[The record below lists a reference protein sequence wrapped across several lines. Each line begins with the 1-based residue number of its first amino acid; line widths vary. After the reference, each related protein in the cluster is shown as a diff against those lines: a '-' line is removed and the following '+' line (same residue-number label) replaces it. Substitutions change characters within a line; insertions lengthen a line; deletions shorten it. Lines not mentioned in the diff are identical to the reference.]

1 MSHFIH
7 VSCTVDVS
15 PHVNNACT
23 PGAPLWKK
31 SFALTFFLDLKKE
44 SVHHDRLANLSLDL
58 KKESVHHDTL
68 PNFFWILKDKISA
81 S

>member
-1 MSHFIH
+1 MEEKFR
-7 VSCTVDVS
+7 T
-15 PHVNNACT
+15 N
-23 PGAPLWKK
+23 L
-31 SFALTFFLDLKKE
+31 FLDLKKE